1 MIKSLKSRGLCV
13 LLCGALIVGVATGC
27 ASQTTSS
34 KSSKAKST
42 PKPTKEITRVSYEK
56 QAEELKAKYEKN
68 QKDEALRLEY
78 AQTLFK
84 LGDITEAQEV
94 LKPLL
99 DSKKPSGDAI
109 YLSARIEYLNGNY
122 TQAEKL
128 CNTLIEEY
136 PDKFKEKAEDELALI
151 YYQTNQY
158 QKADKLSSTEGKVN
172 NAILEMMKSF
182 EDKNPNQIDWNGK
195 DETVIPF
202 VTTEPLPVIPVE
214 INGRRI
220 NAIIDSG
227 GPMFVVDEKI
237 AKEIGIKT
245 VSKEENSKFAGGNS
259 AETGFGQADSLTI
272 GDVNMNN
279 IPVLLGP
286 FDGFAE
292 LFKDYEDI
300 HGILGTNVLK
310 EFVPTMDYPSGQI
323 VLRPRNEVGRNNLN
337 QMLKN
342 DEVLEEIPFTLA
354 STHFMFG
361 KGSVNQKTDLNF
373 FVDSGFGGSRKGAGI
388 ILPDETINSL
398 GISMPELN
406 QVEKGKGGMG
416 GSGYQEAH
424 FNLSSYGLGNLQ
436 MKNSLGYYFTGGVL
450 DYNEAVGFFR
460 DGLISHNYLKNYKW
474 SIDFDSRK
482 MTFSN
487 PK

>member
-1 MIKSLKSRGLCV
+1 MTE
-13 LLCGALIVGVATGC
+13 LLR
-27 ASQTTSS
+27 SS
-34 KSSKAKST
+34 DK
-42 PKPTKEITRVSYEK
+42 ITRVSYEK
-56 QAEELKAKYEKN
+56 QVEELKVKFEKN
-68 QKDEALRLEY
+68 QNDEVLILEY
-78 AQTLFK
+78 AQILFK
-84 LGDITEAQEV
+84 LGDITEVQNV
-94 LKPLL
+94 LKSLL
-99 DSKKPSGDAI
+99 NSKKLSADAI
-109 YLSARIEYLNGNY
+109 YLSAQIEYLNGNY

-136 PDKFKEKAEDELALI
+136 PDKFKEKAEDELVLI

-158 QKADKLSSTEGKVN
+158 QKADKLSPTEGKLN

-182 EDKNPNQIDWNGK
+182 EDKNSNQIDWNGK

-220 NAIIDSG
+220 NTIIDSG

-237 AKEIGIKT
+237 AKEIGIKAA
-245 VSKEENSKFAGGNS
+245 SKEESNKFAGGNS

-272 GDVNMNN
+272 GDVNMKN

-292 LFKDYEDI
+292 LFKDYEGI
-300 HGILGTNVLK
+300 HGILGTSVLK

-323 VLRPRNEVGRNNLN
+323 VLRPRNEVGKNNLN

-416 GSGYQEAH
+416 GSGYQESH
-424 FNLSSYGLGNLQ
+424 FELSSYGLGNLQ
-436 MKNSLGYYFTGGVL
+436 LENSLGYYFTGGVL
-450 DYNEAVGFFR
+450 DYNEAIGFFI

-474 SIDFDSRK
+474 SIDFDSMK
-482 MTFSN
+482 MIFSN
-487 PK
+487 SK

>member
-1 MIKSLKSRGLCV
+1 MIKSLKLRGLCV
-13 LLCGALIVGVATGC
+13 LLCGVLIVGVATGC
-27 ASQTTSS
+27 ASQNTSS
-34 KSSKAKST
+34 KSSKVKST
-42 PKPTKEITRVSYEK
+42 PKKTQEVTRVNYEK
-56 QAEELKAKYEKN
+56 QAKELKVKYEKN
-68 QKDEALRLEY
+68 SNDEALRLEY

-109 YLSARIEYLNGNY
+109 YLSERIEYLNGNY

-128 CNTLIEEY
+128 CNTLIKEY
-136 PDKFKEKAEDELALI
+136 PDKFKKKAEDELALI

-172 NAILEMMKSF
+172 NSLLEMMKSF

-195 DETVIPF
+195 NETVIPF
-202 VTTEPLPVIPVE
+202 VTTDPLPIVPVE
-214 INGRRI
+214 INGKRI
-220 NAIIDSG
+220 NVIIDSG

-237 AKEIGIKT
+237 AKEIGIKEA
-245 VSKEENSKFAGGNS
+245 SKEESTKFAGGNS
-259 AETGFGQADSLTI
+259 AEISFGQADSLTI
-272 GDVNMNN
+272 GDVNMKN
-279 IPVLLGP
+279 IPVMLGP

-292 LFKDYEDI
+292 GFKDYKDI
-300 HGILGTNVLK
+300 HGILGTSVLK
-310 EFVPTMDYPSGQI
+310 EFVPTMNYPSGQL

-337 QMLKN
+337 KMLAN
-342 DEVLEEIPFTLA
+342 DEILEEVPFTLA

-361 KGSVNQKTDLNF
+361 KGSVNQKSNLNF
-373 FVDSGFGGSRKGAGI
+373 FVDSGLGDEKGAGI
-388 ILPDETINSL
+388 ILPEETMNSL
-398 GISMPELN
+398 GIPIPELK
-406 QVEKGKGGMG
+406 QAEEGKGGMG
-416 GSGYQEAH
+416 GSDYQETH

-436 MKNSLGYYFTGGVL
+436 LKNGLGYYFTGGVL
-450 DYNEAVGFFR
+450 DYDEAVGFFR

-487 PK
+487 LK